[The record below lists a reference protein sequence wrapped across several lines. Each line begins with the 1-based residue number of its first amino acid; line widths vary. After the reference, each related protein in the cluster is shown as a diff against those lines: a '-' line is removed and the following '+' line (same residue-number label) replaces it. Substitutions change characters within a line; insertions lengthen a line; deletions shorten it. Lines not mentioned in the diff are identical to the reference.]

1 MPKINF
7 SVVSGGNNQTT
18 DLVGC
23 NFLGRG
29 RAKSNWFSG
38 IIGGLKRV
46 LRGAGV
52 LIRRDMLGAPIPTSI
67 TLLFFNLWTLAM

>member
-1 MPKINF
+1 MPRMKF

-23 NFLGRG
+23 NFLDRG

-38 IIGGLKRV
+38 IIGGLKTV
-46 LRGAGV
+46 LSWAGV

-67 TLLFFNLWTLAM
+67 TLLFFNVWSLAM